1 MQCQAPTLKAV
12 LKMQA
17 GPIVTPPAP
26 TSKRK
31 APKGQS
37 TKVISR
43 KKARKDLT
51 ASSSATQPTI
61 ANTLLINRTANLL
74 AQTFGAIGSS
84 ATAEETANDQRL
96 STLAGQSLTKYGGNR
111 TKSTNFI
118 TGRNRDFVRRIIM
131 SRAPR
136 THQPLS

>member
-51 ASSSATQPTI
+51 ASSSATQ
-61 ANTLLINRTANLL
+61 A
-74 AQTFGAIGSS
+74 FGAIGSS

-118 TGRNRDFVRRIIM
+118 TGRNRDFVWRIIM

-136 THQPLS
+136 THQPLRKSLLGEVNQVVLG

>member
-1 MQCQAPTLKAV
+1 MQCLSSHYLQDLDSTPPTISRSNRPIKYVIWCPNPRMQCQAPTLKAV

-51 ASSSATQPTI
+51 ASSSATQVSLQNI
-61 ANTLLINRTANLL
+61 SLI
-74 AQTFGAIGSS
+74 
-84 ATAEETANDQRL
+84 
-96 STLAGQSLTKYGGNR
+96 
-111 TKSTNFI
+111 
-118 TGRNRDFVRRIIM
+118 IIYC
-131 SRAPR
+131 
-136 THQPLS
+136 TC